1 MSVTMPLLSREDFI
15 CMGWK
20 LWSSYRAS
28 SETWKIDT
36 SIKRT
41 ELGDGTGLAI
51 HLHGIALVII
61 VKEFTCTQ
69 TRAVDLSVSIQ
80 GTMFGIHI
88 SRHHN
93 VQWMSDIVT
102 VKRLVTTLPRE
113 YSICFPIRIRGE
125 LWLQEQGCSQLRQLF
140 LEREEV
146 ATCWQR
152 NNYASH
158 KMRDTITKQPQ
169 FTQPVICNYCTY
181 SQIRI
186 IKVVEWHAV
195 MLYHKQ
201 WKHTTA
207 PSQWPA
213 PATTCLCYKVRLLVP
228 RTTHIHTLSRFT
240 ISDGLVRSSHS
251 T

>member
-1 MSVTMPLLSREDFI
+1 
-15 CMGWK
+15 
-20 LWSSYRAS
+20 
-28 SETWKIDT
+28 
-36 SIKRT
+36 
-41 ELGDGTGLAI
+41 
-51 HLHGIALVII
+51 
-61 VKEFTCTQ
+61 
-69 TRAVDLSVSIQ
+69 
-80 GTMFGIHI
+80 MFGIHI
-88 SRHHN
+88 SGHHN

-113 YSICFPIRIRGE
+113 CSICFPIRIRGE

-181 SQIRI
+181 SQTRI

-195 MLYHKQ
+195 VLYRKQ

-251 T
+251 TYCNKKLSSQIMNSIEDVYLLTYTNQFITITKNWLYFVIIIILSMLLIH